1 MKHQNETESRHVYSS
16 TGRALKSWEEIN
28 ERMSAMAR
36 RQLFFIGGAP
46 RSGTTWLQQILDS
59 HPDASCKGEG
69 LFAKD
74 LYAPLEAA
82 MAERSRALQSKNHDL
97 FQHTGGYPLPRTEDT
112 EFLAGT
118 AILLALSQQAGDR
131 ECHAYGE
138 KTPEN
143 VFYFSRFMT
152 LFPRAK
158 FIAIAR
164 DPRDVLTS
172 AWYFFRKP
180 APGDDDREA
189 KIAFIRSAIPSLN
202 DGARTMLSFGERYP
216 AAYRM
221 VTYEAL
227 RREPEPVIAGLFRFL
242 DVADDIDTVRACLAR
257 TSFAAA
263 TGGRPAGVAQDG
275 AFLRK
280 GVVGDW
286 RSTLTEEM
294 NDLILRELGWMFPY
308 FGWTP

>member
-1 MKHQNETESRHVYSS
+1 
-16 TGRALKSWEEIN
+16 LKSWDEIS
-28 ERMSAMAR
+28 RRLSAVAE

-59 HPDASCKGEG
+59 HPNASCKGEG

-74 LYAPLEAA
+74 LYPPLEAA
-82 MAERSRALQSKNHDL
+82 MAQRGKALETKNQAL
-97 FQHTGGYPLPRTEDT
+97 FQHTGGYPLPKPEDI

-118 AILLALSQQAGDR
+118 AMLLAFSQQSGDKD
-131 ECHAYGE
+131 CQAFGE

-143 VFYFSRFMT
+143 VFYFARFKA

-180 APGDDDREA
+180 APGDDNREA
-189 KIAFIRSAIPSLN
+189 KIAFIRSALPSLAE
-202 DGARTMLSFGERYP
+202 GARTMLAFGEQHP
-216 AAYRM
+216 SAYRM
-221 VTYEAL
+221 VTYERL
-227 RREPEPVIAGLFRFL
+227 RQDPEPAVADLFRFL
-242 DVADDIDTVRACLAR
+242 GLSDSVDTVRASLAQ
-257 TSFAAA
+257 TSFTAA
-263 TGGRPAGVAQDG
+263 TGGRPAGVAQNG

-286 RSTLTEEM
+286 RSTLTPEM
-294 NDLILRELGWMFPY
+294 NDLILRELGWMFSY

>member
-1 MKHQNETESRHVYSS
+1 
-16 TGRALKSWEEIN
+16 LKTWVEI
-28 ERMSAMAR
+28 S
-36 RQLFFIGGAP
+36 RQLSVVAERQIFFVGGAP

-74 LYAPLEAA
+74 LYPPLEAA
-82 MAERSRALQSKNHDL
+82 MTQRSQALQRKNESL
-97 FQHTGGYPLPRTEDT
+97 FAHTGGYPLPTPEDI

-118 AILLALSQQAGDR
+118 TILLALSRQAGDKA
-131 ECHAYGE
+131 CHAIGE

-143 VFYFSRFMT
+143 VFYFPRFRA

-180 APGDDDREA
+180 APGEDDREA
-189 KIAFIRSAIPSLN
+189 KMAFIRSALPSLAE
-202 DGARTMLSFGERYP
+202 GARVMLAFGTQHPRD
-216 AAYRM
+216 YRM
-221 VTYEAL
+221 VTYEKL
-227 RREPEPVIAGLFRFL
+227 RQDPEPAVAALFRFL
-242 DVADDIDTVRACLAR
+242 GLSDSIETVRACLEQ
-257 TSFAAA
+257 TSFARI
-263 TGGRPAGVAQDG
+263 TGGRPSGNAQNG
-275 AFLRK
+275 AFLRN

-286 RSTLTEEM
+286 RTTLTAEM

-308 FGWTP
+308 FGWSP

>member
-1 MKHQNETESRHVYSS
+1 
-16 TGRALKSWEEIN
+16 L
-28 ERMSAMAR
+28 SAVAAG
-36 RQLFFIGGAP
+36 QLFFIGGAP

-59 HPDASCKGEG
+59 HPNATCKGEG

-74 LYAPLEAA
+74 LYPPLEAA
-82 MAERSRALQSKNHDL
+82 MAQRSKALRTKNEGL
-97 FQHTGGYPLPRTEDT
+97 FQHTGGYPLPTQEDT

-118 AILLALSQQAGDR
+118 AMLQAFSQQAGDKDCR
-131 ECHAYGE
+131 AYGE

-143 VFYFSRFMT
+143 VFFFSRFRA
-152 LFPRAK
+152 LFPRAR

-180 APGDDDREA
+180 APDADDRAA
-189 KIAFIRSAIPSLN
+189 KLAFIRAALPSLAE
-202 DGARTMLSFGERYP
+202 GARAMLAFGEQHP
-216 AAYRM
+216 DAYRM
-221 VTYEAL
+221 VTYERL
-227 RREPEPVIAGLFRFL
+227 RQEPEPTVADLFRFL
-242 DVADDIDTVRACLAR
+242 GLSDSAGTLRHCLEQ
-257 TSFAAA
+257 TSFAAT
-263 TGGRPAGVAQDG
+263 TGGRPAGVAQNG

-286 RSTLTEEM
+286 KSTLTPEM
-294 NDLILRELGWMFPY
+294 NDLVLRELGWTFPY

>member
-1 MKHQNETESRHVYSS
+1 MSWDEISR
-16 TGRALKSWEEIN
+16 RL
-28 ERMSAMAR
+28 SAVAD

-59 HPDASCKGEG
+59 HPNASCKGEG

-74 LYAPLEAA
+74 LYPPLEAA
-82 MAERSRALQSKNHDL
+82 MAQRRRALQTKNQGL
-97 FQHTGGYPLPRTEDT
+97 FQHTGGYPLPTPEDT
-112 EFLAGT
+112 EFLAAT
-118 AILLALSQQAGDR
+118 AMLLAFSQQAGDKD
-131 ECHAYGE
+131 CQAFGE

-143 VFYFSRFMT
+143 VFFFERFRA

-158 FIAIAR
+158 FIGMAR

-180 APGDDDREA
+180 GPGDDDREA
-189 KIAFIRSAIPSLN
+189 KLAFIRSAIPSLAE
-202 DGARTMLSFGERYP
+202 GARTMLALGERHP
-216 AAYRM
+216 GACRM
-221 VTYEAL
+221 VTYEGL
-227 RREPEPVIAGLFRFL
+227 RADPEPAVAGLFRFL
-242 DVADDIDTVRACLAR
+242 GLSDNVETVRACLAE
-257 TSFAAA
+257 TAFAAA
-263 TGGRPAGVAQDG
+263 TGGRPAGVAENG

-286 RSTLTEEM
+286 RSTLTPEM

>member
-1 MKHQNETESRHVYSS
+1 LKGGQDQV
-16 TGRALKSWEEIN
+16 LKSWDEIS
-28 ERMSAMAR
+28 RRLSTVAD

-59 HPDASCKGEG
+59 HPNASCKGEG

-74 LYAPLEAA
+74 LFPPLEAA
-82 MAERSRALQSKNHDL
+82 MAQRSKALQTKNQAL
-97 FQHTGGYPLPRTEDT
+97 FQHTGGYPLPTPDDT

-118 AILLALSQQAGDR
+118 AMLLVFSQQAGDKDK
-131 ECHAYGE
+131 ECQAYGE

-143 VFYFSRFMT
+143 VFFFARFKT

-158 FIAIAR
+158 FIGIAR

-180 APGDDDREA
+180 RPGDDNREA
-189 KIAFIRSAIPSLN
+189 MTEFVHGALPSLAE
-202 DGARTMLSFGERYP
+202 GARTMLAFGKQHP
-216 AAYRM
+216 GAYRM
-221 VTYEAL
+221 VTYERL
-227 RREPEPVIAGLFRFL
+227 RQDPEPAVADLFRFL
-242 DVADDIDTVRACLAR
+242 GLPASADIVRDCLQR
-257 TSFAAA
+257 TSFVGA
-263 TGGRPAGVAQDG
+263 TGGRPAGIAQDG

-286 RSTLTEEM
+286 RSTLTPEL
-294 NDLILRELGWMFPY
+294 NDLVLRELGWMFPE

>member
-1 MKHQNETESRHVYSS
+1 MTLKVGQDH
-16 TGRALKSWEEIN
+16 ALKSWDETNRGLRAITD
-28 ERMSAMAR
+28 

-59 HPDASCKGEG
+59 HPNASCKGEG

-74 LYAPLEAA
+74 LYPPLEAA
-82 MAERSRALQSKNHDL
+82 MAQRSKALQLKNQGL
-97 FQHTGGYPLPRTEDT
+97 FQHTGGYPLPTPEDT
-112 EFLAGT
+112 EYLAGT
-118 AILLALSQQAGDR
+118 AMLLAFSQQAGDR
-131 ECHAYGE
+131 DCHAFGE

-143 VFYFSRFMT
+143 VFFFARFRR

-158 FIAIAR
+158 FIGIAR

-180 APGDDDREA
+180 AADDEDRTE
-189 KIAFIRSAIPSLN
+189 KLAFIRSALPSLAE
-202 DGARTMLSFGERYP
+202 GARTMLAFGEQHP
-216 AAYRM
+216 GVYRM
-221 VTYEAL
+221 VTYERL
-227 RREPEPVIAGLFRFL
+227 RADPEPVVGDLFRFL
-242 DVADDIDTVRACLAR
+242 GLSDSIETVRACLER
-257 TSFAAA
+257 TSFAVA
-263 TGGRPAGVAQDG
+263 TGGRAAGTAQNG

-286 RSTLTEEM
+286 RSTLTPEM
-294 NDLILRELGWMFPY
+294 NDLVLRELGWMFPY

>member
-1 MKHQNETESRHVYSS
+1 MTLAVGQDQ
-16 TGRALKSWEEIN
+16 ALKSWDEIS
-28 ERMSAMAR
+28 RGLSALAE

-59 HPDASCKGEG
+59 HPNASCKGEG

-74 LYAPLEAA
+74 LFPPLEAA
-82 MAERSRALQSKNHDL
+82 MAQRRRALQMKNEGL
-97 FQHTGGYPLPRTEDT
+97 FQHTGGYPLPTPADT

-118 AILLALSQQAGDR
+118 AMLLAFSQQSGDKD
-131 ECHAYGE
+131 CQAVGE

-143 VFYFSRFMT
+143 VFFFARFKA

-172 AWYFFRKP
+172 AWYFFRKA
-180 APGDDDREA
+180 APGDDDSAA
-189 KIAFIRSAIPSLN
+189 KIDFIRAALPSLAE
-202 DGARTMLSFGERYP
+202 GARTMLAFGERHP
-216 AAYRM
+216 GAYRM
-221 VTYEAL
+221 VTYERL
-227 RREPEPVIAGLFRFL
+227 REDPEPAVAGLFRFL
-242 DVADDIDTVRACLAR
+242 GLSDTVETVRACLAE
-257 TSFAAA
+257 TSFVAA
-263 TGGRPAGVAQDG
+263 TGGRPPGVAENG

-286 RSTLTEEM
+286 RSTLTPAM